1 MKYYPAGTDVVDTD
15 TSFITVSGRNTANF
29 LYIFVYFDGR
39 NDTTS
44 LTGNIYAYSPL
55 PSYSLNVTVQ
65 QTQYP
70 SVSTFSYSLLKNGLQ
85 DTTVQVA
92 SPSTAVFTFPISTS
106 NASAQ
111 TGYKVQ
117 SQQSQI
123 TDLNSLYSS

>member
-1 MKYYPAGTDVVDTD
+1 MKYYPAGSNVIDTD
-15 TSFITVSGRNTANF
+15 TSFITVSGRNTDNF
-29 LYIFVYFDGR
+29 LFIFVYFDGR

-55 PSYSLNVTVQ
+55 PSYSLNATVQ

-85 DTTVQVA
+85 DTATQIT
-92 SPSTAVFTFPISTS
+92 SPSPAVFTFPISTS
-106 NASAQ
+106 ITSAH

-117 SQQSQI
+117 YQ
-123 TDLNSLYSS
+123 